1 MLQNLKI
8 KQKLD
13 TSTRPIMKNIV
24 TRGISGSI
32 YVVIITVAILLSPYT
47 YLLLFAAVTGAC
59 LWEFYG
65 LLEKKEEAVIDKPM
79 ATFGGVYLFV
89 SGFLWFSEDLP
100 LKYIVL
106 WFIIMLYLFIRE
118 LYTRD
123 DKAVRTIAYTF
134 FAQIYIALPFM
145 FLSRLGFPRDT
156 TGLVSYDPTLIM
168 AFFAL
173 IWASDTG
180 AYLVGSAFGKHRLFE
195 RISPKKSWEGFFG
208 GLLLAVGIAIG
219 IFFVFNT
226 QLNLLQWIGFALTTV
241 IFGTFGDLV
250 ESMIKRSLAIKDSG
264 NIIPGHGGMLDRF
277 DSSLLAAPAIV
288 IYYLFMF

>member
-1 MLQNLKI
+1 
-8 KQKLD
+8 
-13 TSTRPIMKNIV
+13 MKNIV

-32 YVVIITVAILLSPYT
+32 YVVIISAAILISPYT

-65 LLEKKEEAVIDKPM
+65 LIEKKEEAVIDKPM

-118 LYTRD
+118 LYTKDER
-123 DKAVRTIAYTF
+123 AVRTIAYTF

-156 TGLVSYDPTLIM
+156 TGLITYDPTLIM
-168 AFFAL
+168 AFFFL

-180 AYLVGSAFGKHRLFE
+180 AYLVGSVFGKHRLFE

-208 GLLLAVGIAIG
+208 GLIMALGFAIG
-219 IFFVFNT
+219 IYYLFPT
-226 QLNLLQWIGFALTTV
+226 ELNMLQWIGFALTTV

>member
-1 MLQNLKI
+1 
-8 KQKLD
+8 
-13 TSTRPIMKNIV
+13 MKNIV

-32 YVVIITVAILLSPYT
+32 YMVIIAFAILFSAYT
-47 YLLLFAAVTGAC
+47 YALLFAVVTGAC

-65 LLEKKEEAVIDKPM
+65 LLEKKGEAVIDKPM

-118 LYTRD
+118 LYTKD
-123 DKAVRTIAYTF
+123 DRAVRTIAYTF

-145 FLSRLGFPRDT
+145 FLSRLGFPREI
-156 TGLVSYDPTLIM
+156 TGLVHYDPTLIM

-208 GLLLAVGIAIG
+208 GLFLAIGIAIA
-219 IFFVFNT
+219 IFYLFPT
-226 QLNLLQWIGFALTTV
+226 ELNMLQWTGFALTTV

-277 DSSLLAAPAIV
+277 DSSILAAPAIV

>member
-1 MLQNLKI
+1 M
-8 KQKLD
+8 
-13 TSTRPIMKNIV
+13 
-24 TRGISGSI
+24 
-32 YVVIITVAILLSPYT
+32 VIIVAAILISPYT
-47 YLLLFAAVTGAC
+47 YALLFAAVTGAC

-65 LLEKKEEAVIDKPM
+65 LLEKKGEAVIDKPI

-89 SGFLWFSEDLP
+89 SGFLWFAEDLP

-118 LYTRD
+118 LYVNDER
-123 DKAVRTIAYTF
+123 AVRTIAYTF
-134 FAQIYIALPFM
+134 FGQIYIALPFM
-145 FLSRLGFPRDT
+145 FLTRLGFPREI
-156 TGLVSYDPTLIM
+156 TGLINYDFTLIL
-168 AFFAL
+168 AFFFL

-180 AYLVGSAFGKHRLFE
+180 AYLVGSAFGKHRLLE

-208 GLLLAVGIAIG
+208 GLFLAVGIAIAIYY
-219 IFFVFNT
+219 IFPTN
-226 QLNLLQWIGFALTTV
+226 LNLLQWIGFALTTV

-264 NIIPGHGGMLDRF
+264 NLIPGHGGMLDRF